1 MRLNDFLDVLRAEFG
16 QAADDIDAALMAW
29 MDSDP
34 AEAGASADSL
44 AGTLGRLATVA
55 RMVGLEGQA
64 LALEQLAATAQ
75 LTVFGDTAGLADTL
89 GWLMGWRLALGPAF
103 DQPGDAQA
111 AGGVLDYFRQAPEP
125 LAEPLL
131 AELGELL
138 CRPPAVPQEDESA
151 RAASFPEPEVADVSL
166 RVPAD
171 ADPALVE
178 AFLDQAPDQLRVL
191 GDAVGA
197 LAEGGC
203 PTDRLAEAQ
212 RVAHTFKGS
221 GNIIGIRGIGRLA
234 HRLEDVLDF
243 AQSRGGVLPP
253 ALAQDLLEAAGSLE
267 QMIYALRGEEPEPP
281 QALSHLRRLT
291 DWARS
296 IDNGT
301 WELAGASFTDL
312 PRAQDGAVPAG
323 AAPDAAVSH
332 DAGLVAD
339 LSGTVLPPVVAGA
352 EPVETVAPAGPPGT
366 ATPGADPVPQQ
377 RVDAARLDSLTRRAG
392 QQLVQNG
399 RLADRLQRLD
409 QRLSALLL
417 AQQGLD
423 TRLAEL
429 QAQIDRQGVN
439 LHSRAQAAGQS
450 FDALEMDRYNELHSL
465 ARLAAEMAADTLD
478 LSRAARG
485 DTREMA
491 NLLIEQEQGLK
502 LQHAQLQ
509 DTRLVPFRQIAPR
522 LQRNVTQ
529 TAAATGKRVRLDI
542 EGEATMMDA
551 SVLEQLTEPLLHLLR
566 NAVDH
571 GIETAEV
578 RERIGKPPQGTV
590 TLQVQRIGHQL
601 RVECRDDGRGLDL
614 LAIHDK
620 AIGLGLM
627 DGSRIPDPQEVA
639 RLILLP
645 GFSTRE
651 TVGDISGRGLGMD
664 VVAQRVR
671 AMKGRLDIHSEPF
684 EGTRFT
690 LELAGTTGIAHVLV
704 VRAGGAVFALPS
716 TAVVVAWPAVAVRR
730 EGERIVTDHGR
741 WPARSLARAVGRID
755 GDAPPAGRPVVVV
768 RSGRQELAFEVDAVI
783 ETRELVL
790 QDVGRLLRE
799 TRGVA
804 GGAIR
809 ANGQVVVLLEPDAL
823 DDPQAPIDPSAAR
836 ALRERAHSRP
846 RRALVVDDSHTVRR
860 LLMQLLSDAG
870 WEVRGAR
877 DGFDALAQLA
887 QQPVDIVLTDLEMP
901 QLNGLELTR
910 HLKARPQGA
919 QTPVLMITSRD
930 TEKHRR
936 SAAQAGV
943 DHYLTK
949 PYTDD
954 DLLATVRAL
963 TAPPFADLASS
974 SPATPAGPLASA

>member
-1 MRLNDFLDVLRAEFG
+1 M
-16 QAADDIDAALMAW
+16 
-29 MDSDP
+29 
-34 AEAGASADSL
+34 
-44 AGTLGRLATVA
+44 
-55 RMVGLEGQA
+55 
-64 LALEQLAATAQ
+64 
-75 LTVFGDTAGLADTL
+75 
-89 GWLMGWRLALGPAF
+89 
-103 DQPGDAQA
+103 
-111 AGGVLDYFRQAPEP
+111 
-125 LAEPLL
+125 
-131 AELGELL
+131 
-138 CRPPAVPQEDESA
+138 
-151 RAASFPEPEVADVSL
+151 
-166 RVPAD
+166 
-171 ADPALVE
+171 
-178 AFLDQAPDQLRVL
+178 
-191 GDAVGA
+191 
-197 LAEGGC
+197 
-203 PTDRLAEAQ
+203 
-212 RVAHTFKGS
+212 
-221 GNIIGIRGIGRLA
+221 
-234 HRLEDVLDF
+234 
-243 AQSRGGVLPP
+243 
-253 ALAQDLLEAAGSLE
+253 
-267 QMIYALRGEEPEPP
+267 
-281 QALSHLRRLT
+281 
-291 DWARS
+291 
-296 IDNGT
+296 
-301 WELAGASFTDL
+301 
-312 PRAQDGAVPAG
+312 
-323 AAPDAAVSH
+323 
-332 DAGLVAD
+332 
-339 LSGTVLPPVVAGA
+339 
-352 EPVETVAPAGPPGT
+352 
-366 ATPGADPVPQQ
+366 
-377 RVDAARLDSLTRRAG
+377 
-392 QQLVQNG
+392 QNG
-399 RLADRLQRLD
+399 RLADQLQQLD

-601 RVECRDDGRGLDL
+601 RVVCRDDGRGLDL

-671 AMKGRLDIHSEPF
+671 AMKGRLDIRSEPF

-949 PYTDD
+949 PYTDH

-974 SPATPAGPLASA
+974 SPATPARPLASA